1 MLAYVAGA
9 GRAAA
14 VADEASVKRRRRG
27 TQLEMLMN
35 LLPPQVRA
43 KAYTSSL
50 RPHILVASG
59 QMLMNLLPPQVR
71 APVCMQFECVS
82 RSSVYVGGVC
92 M

>member
-14 VADEASVKRRRRG
+14 VADEARVKRRRRG

-59 QMLMNLLPPQVR
+59 EMLMNLLPPQVR
-71 APVCMQFECVS
+71 APVCM
-82 RSSVYVGGVC
+82 
-92 M
+92 